1 MLLRWRPDTPAVVSG
16 HYGPGWYLIKLISMG
31 EEEEEDWDSWQPL
44 SRSRLLRNEFFHT
57 MTEET
62 IMPPPRPPPP
72 SGLHIESNP
81 AHRHC
86 ATELRRAAAAA
97 VKQCRG
103 LRLLLLLSDDR
114 GCPLARPTD
123 RVRGAEP
130 DSNLQGEWHAVSTNV

>member
-1 MLLRWRPDTPAVVSG
+1 MLLRWRPDTPAIVSG
-16 HYGPGWYLIKLISMG
+16 HYGPGWYLIKLISTG
-31 EEEEEDWDSWQPL
+31 EEEEDWDSCPPL

-62 IMPPPRPPPP
+62 IMPPPPP
-72 SGLHIESNP
+72 SPRGLHIESNP

-86 ATELRRAAAAA
+86 ATELRRAAAVA
-97 VKQCRG
+97 VAQCRG
-103 LRLLLLLSDDR
+103 LRLLLLSDDR
-114 GCPLARPTD
+114 GCPLAQPTD